1 VAGPQLGCRTWVR
14 VLRAPWPCRSV
25 FGDIPDVDVP
35 PPVESM
41 DVAVWLEVH
50 LDG

>member
-1 VAGPQLGCRTWVR
+1 
-14 VLRAPWPCRSV
+14 V